1 LQGKSEAFI
10 SATLPCGAQHRKAID
25 RREKSYGQS
34 VAATVSAAAS
44 ADIAARLDRLPA
56 SRTVWTI
63 VLLISLGCVF
73 EFYDLFFTA
82 YVAPGM
88 VDSGLFTAESLGIFA
103 SLKLIRVAGFGTFV
117 FCTFAGLWLGVVL
130 LGQAADRFGRK
141 AVFTWS
147 LVWYCSCTAIMA
159 FQRSGQWLN
168 IWRLV
173 AGVGFGVQLV
183 TVDTYIA
190 ELVPRTLRGRAF
202 CLNQFI
208 SFCIVP
214 VVALLAWLIVPHRP
228 WGIDGWRWIVLF
240 GSVGALL
247 VWGLRSGIPES
258 PRWLAGQNRGAEAD
272 AIVSAIEARVAAELE
287 GALPPVQPTA
297 TERGGR
303 AALGDIFTAK
313 YRGRTVM
320 LSVFNAAQVI
330 GFYGFNS
337 WIPTLLIA
345 RGINVT
351 HGLQYAFLIAVAQ
364 PVGPLLGS
372 FFADAIERK
381 LQIIGGLA
389 VMAILMA
396 AFAFAA
402 SPAAL
407 ILIGIGFTLA
417 ANIMS
422 YAYHGYQAE
431 LYPTRIRSRAV
442 GFVYSWSRLAAAFS
456 GLIIG
461 SLLVTGGVPAVAAF
475 IGGAMLVGIGVI
487 GLFGP
492 STNGLGLEQLND

>member
-1 LQGKSEAFI
+1 MTIA
-10 SATLPCGAQHRKAID
+10 
-25 RREKSYGQS
+25 
-34 VAATVSAAAS
+34 VAPAAVTP
-44 ADIAARLDRLPA
+44 ADIAARLDRLPS

-88 VDSGLFTAESLGIFA
+88 VDSGLFTPDSLGIFA
-103 SLKLIRVAGFGTFV
+103 SLKFISVAGFGTFV
-117 FCTFAGLWLGVVL
+117 FSTFAGLWFGVVA

-147 LVWYCSCTAIMA
+147 LIWYCTCTAIMA
-159 FQRSGQWLN
+159 FQHSGLWLN

-190 ELVPRTLRGRAF
+190 ELVPRDLRGRAF
-202 CLNQFI
+202 AVNQFI
-208 SFCIVP
+208 SFCVVP
-214 VVALLAWLIVPHRP
+214 VVALLAWLLVPHRP
-228 WGIDGWRWIVLF
+228 FGFEGWRWVVLL
-240 GSVGALL
+240 GSVGALA

-258 PRWLAGQNRGAEAD
+258 PRWLAGMNRGNEAD
-272 AIVSAIEARVAAELE
+272 AIVREIEVKVAAEQ
-287 GALPPVQPTA
+287 GGTLPPLQPSAPELGGPA
-297 TERGGR
+297 TL
-303 AALGDIFTAK
+303 ADIFAAR
-313 YRGRTVM
+313 YRSRTVM
-320 LSVFNAAQVI
+320 LSIFNAAQVI

-351 HGLQYAFLIAVAQ
+351 HGLEYAFIIAISQ
-364 PVGPLLGS
+364 PAGPLLGS
-372 FFADAIERK
+372 FFADKIERK
-381 LQIIGGLA
+381 DQIIGGLA
-389 VMAILMA
+389 GMALMMA
-396 AFAFAA
+396 SFAFATSA
-402 SPAAL
+402 AAL
-407 ILIGIGFTLA
+407 ILIGIAFTLC
-417 ANIMS
+417 ANVMS

-431 LYPTRIRSRAV
+431 LFPTRIRSRAV
-442 GFVYSWSRLAAAFS
+442 GFVYSWSRMAAAFS

-475 IGGAMLVGIGVI
+475 IGGAMIVGIAMI
-487 GLFGP
+487 GIFGP
-492 STNGLGLEQLND
+492 STNGLALEQLND